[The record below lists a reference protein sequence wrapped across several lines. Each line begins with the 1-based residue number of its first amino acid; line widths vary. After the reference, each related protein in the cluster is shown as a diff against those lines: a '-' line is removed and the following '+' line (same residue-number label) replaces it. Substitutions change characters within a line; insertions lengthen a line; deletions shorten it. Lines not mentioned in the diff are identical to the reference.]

1 MILRQAILSEQS
13 RALEPVRVRV
23 PAAPPPPTIA
33 AEALPPPPPQPS
45 AEIRVREAPLTFES
59 VAAWLAVQDSET
71 RVACASILAE
81 ELTHVHETAKADGRA
96 LGEAQGREE
105 ARRQVRSTIDALERI
120 ASKAQTAFDEE
131 ERKLADVCTEIV
143 AEAFAKIAG
152 AQLPTRLAAAG
163 AVGEV
168 LKRVKEGRELTVRVS
183 PAELAML
190 QQEESQLAAA
200 VPGRKFSLVA
210 DARVELGGCIVESKL
225 GTLDGRL
232 EVQLRELYATLR
244 AARSSQVELS

>member
-1 MILRQAILSEQS
+1 MILRHVILSEQS
-13 RALEPVRVRV
+13 RALEPVRSAVSPPV
-23 PAAPPPPTIA
+23 PPSRPVEPATVAPDL
-33 AEALPPPPPQPS
+33 ALRAS
-45 AEIRVREAPLTFES
+45 APREAPLTFEA
-59 VAAWLAVQDSET
+59 VAAWLAVQGGET
-71 RVACASILAE
+71 RIACASILAD

-96 LGEAQGREE
+96 RGEAQGREE
-105 ARRQVRSTIDALERI
+105 AKRQVQATIDALERVT
-120 ASKAQTAFDEE
+120 AKAQTAVDDEAQ
-131 ERKLADVCTEIV
+131 KLADLCTEIV

-152 AQLPTRLAAAG
+152 AQLSTRAAAAG
-163 AVGEV
+163 VVGEV

-190 QQEESQLAAA
+190 QQEESRLAAA

-210 DARVELGGCIVESKL
+210 DSRVELGGCIVDSKL
-225 GTLDGRL
+225 GSLDGRL

>member
-1 MILRQAILSEQS
+1 MILRQATLSEQP
-13 RALEPVRVRV
+13 RALEPVRVTV
-23 PAAPPPPTIA
+23 PAPMPPLEVQAPPPP
-33 AEALPPPPPQPS
+33 LQPV
-45 AEIRVREAPLTFES
+45 RVREAPLTFEA
-59 VAAWLAVQDSET
+59 VAAWLAVQDSQT

-105 ARRQVRSTIDALERI
+105 AKRQARSTIEGLERV
-120 ASKAQTAFDEE
+120 ATQAQTAFDEE
-131 ERKLADVCTEIV
+131 ERKLADLCAEIV

-152 AQLPTRLAAAG
+152 AQLPTRAAAAG
-163 AVGEV
+163 AVTEV

-183 PAELAML
+183 PAELALL
-190 QQEESQLAAA
+190 QQEEGQLAAA

>member
-13 RALEPVRVRV
+13 RALEPGSSASPPV
-23 PAAPPPPTIA
+23 APGRPIEPVTVAPEPTLRASPP
-33 AEALPPPPPQPS
+33 
-45 AEIRVREAPLTFES
+45 REAPLTFEA
-59 VAAWLAVQDSET
+59 VAAWLAVQDGET
-71 RVACASILAE
+71 RIACASILAD

-96 LGEAQGREE
+96 RGEAQGREE
-105 ARRQVRSTIDALERI
+105 AKRQVQATISALERLSAKVQI
-120 ASKAQTAFDEE
+120 AFDDEAQ
-131 ERKLADVCTEIV
+131 KLADLCTEVV

-152 AQLPTRLAAAG
+152 AQLSTRPAAAG
-163 AVGEV
+163 VVGEV
-168 LKRVKEGRELTVRVS
+168 LKRVKEGRELTVRVC

-210 DARVELGGCIVESKL
+210 DARVDLGGCIVDSRL